1 MIAKIEIERDQL
13 RRILRS
19 LHQSGLVS
27 DDDGL
32 DVNLT
37 VSPNDSVKIYIR
49 SMGFVQVM
57 HELTDSDGILVEVEQ
72 GSRFVFFSKV
82 LRSVVQKARPGPL
95 TIKFYH
101 NKYTVQLSNDK
112 IFSTPTSLDLRLVT
126 HSEFTESRELDN
138 LVRVVD
144 IEREPL
150 KESLETMD
158 IVSNILQ
165 FKINQGEFWISVSD
179 KVEGEGKV
187 MTYTGPE
194 CDLVNWIQKY
204 QAEPIIRFLDNL
216 TTESVRILVDN
227 SGTLAIEAE
236 REGLVSSLYQS
247 PRVAGPESRT

>member
-1 MIAKIEIERDQL
+1 
-13 RRILRS
+13 
-19 LHQSGLVS
+19 
-27 DDDGL
+27 
-32 DVNLT
+32 
-37 VSPNDSVKIYIR
+37 
-49 SMGFVQVM
+49 
-57 HELTDSDGILVEVEQ
+57 
-72 GSRFVFFSKV
+72 
-82 LRSVVQKARPGPL
+82 
-95 TIKFYH
+95 
-101 NKYTVQLSNDK
+101 
-112 IFSTPTSLDLRLVT
+112 
-126 HSEFTESRELDN
+126 
-138 LVRVVD
+138 
-144 IEREPL
+144 
-150 KESLETMD
+150 MD